1 MQYKINNIE
10 HYLKSI
16 DKDMEILADEEEVSM
31 FLSSCGVKKNNN
43 GTAPPTSIC
52 KECKTKLDL
61 KLVQLNSS

>member
-1 MQYKINNIE
+1 
-10 HYLKSI
+10 
-16 DKDMEILADEEEVSM
+16 MEILADEEEVSM